1 MTIKEISEKYEI
13 SRDTLRY
20 YERAGMIPP
29 VTRTAG
35 GIRDYTEE
43 DVKWV
48 ELALCMREAGLPV
61 EVMAQYVRLCQAGD
75 STFQERLRL
84 LKEQR
89 EALLKQKNRI
99 ETMLTRLDGKIARYE
114 KATETKN
121 TTV

>member
-89 EALLKQKNRI
+89 EALLKQKNRPW
-99 ETMLTRLDGKIARYE
+99 
-114 KATETKN
+114 
-121 TTV
+121 